1 MASRAP
7 KRIRRESTA
16 STNPETIPQA
26 AQSPPSPSS
35 ELVCT
40 VGTSPTVQF
49 GVSSVPSP
57 REPSVDSPEA
67 SDPGPVTVTVPV
79 NLDQASHMPIT
90 SLPDE
95 FLTFFDPTGLGT
107 DHDWTFE
114 TEPLPSP
121 ISMRDLIRQYRA
133 AVQTPTT
140 VPPPSMQQDL
150 LVLMRIMTLLTPHQL
165 KPVKQAWDRM
175 FPMMLHQAILSL
187 IPLLSPP
194 TTEGTAASSGSSPGT
209 TTLPI
214 TRRFASAPLTM
225 SDPAARGLGCTSH
238 LVRRL
243 LPTLAHH
250 ISKVF
255 CDFLMLFDLEQFDPS
270 SQPPTDE

>member
-1 MASRAP
+1 M
-7 KRIRRESTA
+7 
-16 STNPETIPQA
+16 
-26 AQSPPSPSS
+26 
-35 ELVCT
+35 
-40 VGTSPTVQF
+40 
-49 GVSSVPSP
+49 
-57 REPSVDSPEA
+57 DSQGA
-67 SDPGPVTVTVPV
+67 SDPGPVTVTGPV
-79 NLDQASHMPIT
+79 NLDRDHHMPIT

-95 FLTFFDPTGLGT
+95 FLSFFDPTGLGT

-121 ISMRDLIRQYRA
+121 ISMQALIRQYRA
-133 AVQTPTT
+133 VLQTPTT
-140 VPPPSMQQDL
+140 VPPPLMQQDL
-150 LVLMRIMTLLTPHQL
+150 FVLMRMMTLLTPRQL

-175 FPMMLHQAILSL
+175 FPLMLHQAILSL

-194 TTEGTAASSGSSPGT
+194 TTEETAASNGSSPGT

-214 TRRFASAPLTM
+214 SRRFANAPLTM
-225 SDPAARGLGCTSH
+225 SDPAVRGLGCTSH

-255 CDFLMLFDLEQFDPS
+255 CDFLMLFDLEQFGPS
-270 SQPPTDE
+270 SPPPTDA